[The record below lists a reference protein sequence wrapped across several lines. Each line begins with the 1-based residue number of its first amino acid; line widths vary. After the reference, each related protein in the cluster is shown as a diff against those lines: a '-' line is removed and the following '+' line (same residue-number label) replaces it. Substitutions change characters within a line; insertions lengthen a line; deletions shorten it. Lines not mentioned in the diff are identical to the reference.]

1 MAPHRR
7 AGGDSHAVPIGRTT
21 VWVLALVALACSES
35 PNGPAQTTTPTN
47 TNTTVTVQLAS
58 PIGERIATGWTT
70 QLTATV
76 RDQDGNAV
84 TDASITWKSQ
94 NERVAIVSSTG
105 VLTGVAS
112 GTATITAAV
121 GETTSG
127 LGMTVVDVD
136 VEVIQRSFADPFI
149 DEIITPLDAAL
160 AATIEGHLAGC
171 TTAAVEGNLGA
182 IDACAVDLQSTMGLH
197 PGGETGMLLAVLNVF
212 VERVRQFLQP

>member
-7 AGGDSHAVPIGRTT
+7 ARGDGHAVPIGRTT
-21 VWVLALVALACSES
+21 VWVLTLVAMACSES
-35 PNGPAQTTTPTN
+35 PNGPTQTTTTPTP
-47 TNTTVTVQLAS
+47 NTTFTVQVVS

-84 TDASITWKSQ
+84 SDASITWKSQ

-105 VLTGVAS
+105 VLTGVAP

-121 GETTSG
+121 GETTSA

-136 VEVIQRSFADPFI
+136 LGTIQRSVADPFI
-149 DEIITPLDAAL
+149 DKILTPLDAAL
-160 AATIEGHLAGC
+160 KATMEDHLANC
-171 TTAAVEGNLGA
+171 TTAAVDGNLVA
-182 IDACAVDLQSTMGLH
+182 IDACTVDLQSTMGLH

-212 VERVRQFLQP
+212 IERIRQFLKP

>member
-1 MAPHRR
+1 MAPHER
-7 AGGDSHAVPIGRTT
+7 AGGDGHAVTIGRTT
-21 VWVLALVALACSES
+21 VWVLALVILGCSDS
-35 PNGPAQTTTPTN
+35 PNGPTETTNTN

-58 PIGERIATGWTT
+58 PIGDRIATGWTA

-84 TDASITWKSQ
+84 SDASVTWKSQ
-94 NERVAIVSSTG
+94 NERAAIVSSSG
-105 VLTGVAS
+105 VLTGVAP
-112 GTATITAAV
+112 GTATVTASV

-149 DEIITPLDAAL
+149 DEIITPLDAAVR
-160 AATIEGHLAGC
+160 ATIEDHLAGC
-171 TTAAVEGNLGA
+171 TTAAVDGNLVA
-182 IDACAVDLQSTMGLH
+182 IDACTVDLQSTMGLN
-197 PGGETGMLLAVLNVF
+197 PAGETGMLLAVLNVF